1 MRGSAVEDRESQLK
15 EVSKMNQIM
24 TDYQRELAIE
34 HLGLIDQVIRK
45 RIRVRG
51 TPLLSYEDF
60 YSVGCEALCDAA
72 MRYRPE
78 EGEFEPYAYVM
89 LYHAMIDH
97 CRKQNRQQSFASDLS
112 VDVDNEAISLEVL
125 STTDGDIEDALD
137 WANLARVVSECKK
150 DFSGVARLG
159 IEALELKSLGYT
171 SREIAER
178 YSTTVNN
185 VNAWISRAR
194 SKLMSDSRFLAAV
207 T

>member
-34 HLGLIDQVIRK
+34 HLGLIEQVIRK

-137 WANLARVVSECKK
+137 WADLARVVSACKK

-159 IEALELKSLGYT
+159 IEALELKSLGYS

>member
-1 MRGSAVEDRESQLK
+1 
-15 EVSKMNQIM
+15 MNQIM
-24 TDYQRELAIE
+24 TDYQRELVIE

-137 WANLARVVSECKK
+137 WADLSRVVSECKK

>member
-1 MRGSAVEDRESQLK
+1 
-15 EVSKMNQIM
+15 MNQIM
-24 TDYQRELAIE
+24 TDYQRELVIE

-97 CRKQNRQQSFASDLS
+97 CRKQNRQQSAHP
-112 VDVDNEAISLEVL
+112 N
-125 STTDGDIEDALD
+125 GQH
-137 WANLARVVSECKK
+137 LARVVSECKK

>member
-1 MRGSAVEDRESQLK
+1 MEDRESQLK

-24 TDYQRELAIE
+24 TDYQRELVIE

-89 LYHAMIDH
+89 VYHAMIDH

-178 YSTTVNN
+178 YNTTVNN
-185 VNAWISRAR
+185 VNAWISRALR
-194 SKLMSDSRFLAAV
+194 YDHLLRRCRLL
-207 T
+207 

>member
-1 MRGSAVEDRESQLK
+1 MEDRESQLK

-78 EGEFEPYAYVM
+78 KGEFEPYAYVM

-137 WANLARVVSECKK
+137 WADLARVVSECKK

>member
-1 MRGSAVEDRESQLK
+1 MEDRESQLK

-78 EGEFEPYAYVM
+78 EGEFEPYAYVIW
-89 LYHAMIDH
+89 ADT
-97 CRKQNRQQSFASDLS
+97 SASGADSSISSSVLNWKAELS
-112 VDVDNEAISLEVL
+112 LWSME
-125 STTDGDIEDALD
+125 
-137 WANLARVVSECKK
+137 
-150 DFSGVARLG
+150 
-159 IEALELKSLGYT
+159 
-171 SREIAER
+171 
-178 YSTTVNN
+178 
-185 VNAWISRAR
+185 
-194 SKLMSDSRFLAAV
+194 
-207 T
+207 

>member
-1 MRGSAVEDRESQLK
+1 
-15 EVSKMNQIM
+15 MNQIM
-24 TDYQRELAIE
+24 TDYQRELVIE

-194 SKLMSDSRFLAAV
+194 SKLMSDSSIRAEKWDGRGYKMVLFRCCSCY
-207 T
+207 

>member
-1 MRGSAVEDRESQLK
+1 
-15 EVSKMNQIM
+15 
-24 TDYQRELAIE
+24 
-34 HLGLIDQVIRK
+34 
-45 RIRVRG
+45 
-51 TPLLSYEDF
+51 
-60 YSVGCEALCDAA
+60 
-72 MRYRPE
+72 
-78 EGEFEPYAYVM
+78 
-89 LYHAMIDH
+89 MIDH

-137 WANLARVVSECKK
+137 WADLARVVSECKK